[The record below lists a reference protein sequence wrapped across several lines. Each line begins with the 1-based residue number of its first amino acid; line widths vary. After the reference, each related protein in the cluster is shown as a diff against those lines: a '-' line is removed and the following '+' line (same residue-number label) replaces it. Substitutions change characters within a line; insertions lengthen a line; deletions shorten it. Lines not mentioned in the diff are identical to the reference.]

1 MKVIISIVNY
11 NTKDLT
17 KSCIKS
23 IFNHEGQSEIEVW
36 VVDNASS
43 DGSVQM
49 IRENFPEVNII
60 ESKKNIGFG
69 AGHNLV
75 FKKAKADYFLVL
87 NSDTIIENGAIEK
100 IVDFMKKNL
109 PCGLASC
116 KIKGFDGNLQPNGGD
131 LPFGMALFTWLFNL
145 ETFGIKSPSFHRSEP
160 KYYNSAH
167 KVGWISG
174 SFMLIR
180 KEVINKIGFFNEKY
194 FMYFEDVEF
203 CQRAKEGGFSI
214 MINPQVEISHLSG
227 GSLDKPQLRQWT
239 GEYKGLIRFYR
250 DKFGILAALLI
261 KFLVIISTVL
271 RIFAFFC
278 LGQKE
283 RAKTYAQVITAL

>member
-1 MKVIISIVNY
+1 MLVAVSIVNF
-11 NTKDLT
+11 NTKKLLEN
-17 KSCIKS
+17 CLQS
-23 IFNHEGQSEIEVW
+23 IFSQKFKDNVVVW
-36 VVDNASS
+36 VVDNASE
-43 DGSVQM
+43 DGSVEM
-49 IRENFPEVNII
+49 IKRNFPEVKLI
-60 ESKKNIGFG
+60 ESKKNLGFG

-75 FKKAKADYFLVL
+75 FKKAKADFFLIL
-87 NSDTIIENGAIEK
+87 NSDTILEKGATGK
-100 IVDFMKKNL
+100 MVDFMKKNQS
-109 PCGLASC
+109 CGLASC

-131 LPFGMALFTWLFNL
+131 LPYGMALLVWLFNL

-160 KYYNSAH
+160 KYYNIAH
-167 KVGWISG
+167 EVGWVSG
-174 SFMLIR
+174 SFMFIR
-180 KEVINKIGFFNEKY
+180 EEVLSKIGFFNEKY

-203 CQRAKEGGFSI
+203 CQRAKEGGFSV

-283 RAKTYAQVITAL
+283 RAKTYVKVITAL

>member
-1 MKVIISIVNY
+1 MSVVISIVSF
-11 NTKDLT
+11 NTKKLLEDCLL
-17 KSCIKS
+17 S
-23 IFNHEGQSEIEVW
+23 ILNQKFKEDVRVW
-36 VVDNASS
+36 VVDNASG
-43 DGSVQM
+43 DGSVEM
-49 IRENFPEVNII
+49 IKKNFPEVRLI
-60 ESKKNIGFG
+60 ESKKNLGFG

-75 FKKAKADYFLVL
+75 FKKTKADYFLVL

-100 IVDFMKKNL
+100 MVDFMKQN
-109 PCGLASC
+109 PTCGIAGC

-131 LPFGMALFTWLFNL
+131 LPFGWSLLTWLFNL
-145 ETFGIKSPSFHRSEP
+145 ETFGIKSPSFHRSEL

-167 KVGWISG
+167 EVGWISG

-203 CQRAKEGGFSI
+203 CQRANEGGFSI
-214 MINPQVEISHLSG
+214 MINPRVEISHLSG

-239 GEYKGLIRFYR
+239 GEYRGLIRFYQ
-250 DKFGILAALLI
+250 DKWGALAAIFI
-261 KFLVIISTVL
+261 KFLIIISTVL
-271 RIFAFFC
+271 RILAFLS

-283 RAKTYAQVITAL
+283 QAKTYAKVIASL